1 RSRHR
6 KIHAD
11 GKHARRSVLL
21 HGHAVEQR
29 QSPRGGRNLRQ
40 PRLHWYGHF
49 VGGALQC
56 CYWDFAR
63 TGSMSAQRSSHR
75 ATWLTD
81 GAVMVTGGATSTG
94 VTSKAELFHA
104 LNGRFERT
112 GSMRSQRELHT
123 ATGMTNGAALAAGGI
138 DGWIP

>member
-1 RSRHR
+1 MVQTRVFPSRHR

-56 CYWDFAR
+56 YYWDFCAYR
-63 TGSMSAQRSSHR
+63 KHVCSTLLTQGDMADERSSAGNGWRNLDWGHGYGGTVSTSYPEVLTHR
-75 ATWLTD
+75 GQA
-81 GAVMVTGGATSTG
+81 
-94 VTSKAELFHA
+94 
-104 LNGRFERT
+104 
-112 GSMRSQRELHT
+112 
-123 ATGMTNGAALAAGGI
+123 
-138 DGWIP
+138 